1 VTLLDAMKMKGD
13 EERKI
18 SFLKVDVEGFEIGL
32 IRNWIEDGLTDWIDQ
47 VSELQFYDCKLLL

>member
-1 VTLLDAMKMKGD
+1 MTLLDAMKMKGD

-32 IRNWIEDGLTDWIDQ
+32 IRNWIEDGLTDRIDQ
-47 VSELQFYDCKLLL
+47 VSELQTILRL